1 MPPRLYS
8 RYTFCTAQKDDAG
21 RSFLSERI
29 PYGYRALPDNR
40 THIVKQGDTL
50 WTLAGRYFQPM
61 ERASGFWWVIA
72 DFQPDPIFDPTLKL
86 EPGRVLYIPSVRT
99 LLERIL
105 AESRRD
111 EEPV

>member
-8 RYTFCTAQKDDAG
+8 RYTFCTSQKDDQG
-21 RSFLSERI
+21 RAFLSERV
-29 PYGYRALPDNR
+29 PYGFRTLADTR
-40 THIVKQGDTL
+40 THVVKQGDTL
-50 WTLAGRYFQPM
+50 WTLAGHYFQPL

-72 DFQPDPIFDPTLKL
+72 DFQPDPIFDPTLTL

-99 LLERIL
+99 LLEKIL
-105 AESRRD
+105 SEARRE